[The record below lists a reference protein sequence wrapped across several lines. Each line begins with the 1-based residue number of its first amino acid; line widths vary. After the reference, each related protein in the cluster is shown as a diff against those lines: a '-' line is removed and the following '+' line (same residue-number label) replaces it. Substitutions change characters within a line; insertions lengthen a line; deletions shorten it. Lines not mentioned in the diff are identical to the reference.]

1 MIVYDEKSHIN
12 LIDTIIQTDLL
23 NKLSPQYSLNLMIM
37 NSNDFS
43 SDKNV
48 NNIENNNINENS
60 DNISKRNSKIS
71 EDNQLIKEIFNILD
85 STNCEYNNNFS
96 FFVKDNFINKKDTN
110 NNNNNNII
118 KKISNTNNFNNSI
131 NSLNIL
137 NGNVKLIIKNN
148 NNNNNNIDNNNN
160 INNIIN
166 SINNNNNNNNN
177 NNIDNNNNNNIN
189 DINPKFNNNNN
200 NRQTSLESNNNIN
213 NIKNNPS
220 SKQQNQ
226 QPYSSKSK
234 YSIMSFEE
242 ILKQLFTIAKK
253 QTGCRYLQKLITNSS
268 PDEDIVNKH
277 FFPKLFPQKFL
288 DLSNDLFGNYL
299 IQKMIP
305 YLNNDNLFSLTNL
318 INKYLIKLCLNP
330 HGTRVVQVFVEQIKS
345 NNQLLISFTNNL
357 IPIMPKIITDL
368 NGSFVLIH
376 YATVIAY
383 PNNNIIFNFLANNII
398 EVSRKSY
405 SCSALQKCI
414 DIGNEMQKNLL
425 LESISKNSKYLILN
439 QFGNYVIQ
447 FVITKNI
454 VNINDKIIEGFLD
467 NIIFL
472 AKQKYSSN
480 VIEKCFDFCSQE
492 MRNKIID
499 KLSDENI
506 IKDLLK
512 DMYGNYVLQKTL
524 NMIFDENK
532 KKFFINVIGSEIN
545 NLISLPFGHK
555 LIKKLVLNFPE
566 LKKFVNVGFINS
578 INYINNNNINN
589 NNFNPYLNNL
599 TKQMIN
605 LNINNFNNNIN
616 NINNYYGMLN
626 SLNNLNNNNNI
637 NNNFLQ
643 KSNKNNNNLFDLNN
657 FQFQQQLF
665 NNNFNFN
672 NNNNFNNINNE
683 NM

>member
-1 MIVYDEKSHIN
+1 
-12 LIDTIIQTDLL
+12 
-23 NKLSPQYSLNLMIM
+23 
-37 NSNDFS
+37 
-43 SDKNV
+43 
-48 NNIENNNINENS
+48 
-60 DNISKRNSKIS
+60 
-71 EDNQLIKEIFNILD
+71 
-85 STNCEYNNNFS
+85 
-96 FFVKDNFINKKDTN
+96 
-110 NNNNNNII
+110 
-118 KKISNTNNFNNSI
+118 
-131 NSLNIL
+131 
-137 NGNVKLIIKNN
+137 
-148 NNNNNNIDNNNN
+148 
-160 INNIIN
+160 
-166 SINNNNNNNNN
+166 
-177 NNIDNNNNNNIN
+177 
-189 DINPKFNNNNN
+189 
-200 NRQTSLESNNNIN
+200 
-213 NIKNNPS
+213 
-220 SKQQNQ
+220 
-226 QPYSSKSK
+226 
-234 YSIMSFEE
+234 MSFEE

-253 QTGCRYLQKLITNSS
+253 QTGCRYLQKLISNSS

-376 YATVIAY
+376 YATVIDF

-414 DIGNEMQKNLL
+414 DIGNEIQRNLL

-524 NMIFDENK
+524 NMIFDDNK
-532 KKFFINVIGSEIN
+532 KKFFINIIGSEIN

-578 INYINNNNINN
+578 INYINNTNVNN

>member
-1 MIVYDEKSHIN
+1 MFLNDKHHPGLKKKNKSPENSRQIDFNNFFKNKNPILDAYAQNIIFGHKIKYLSNHKNKQSNSQSKTKRHIHN
-12 LIDTIIQTDLL
+12 NTTKNFKLNPKTNEIKQINNSFKDL
-23 NKLSPQYSLNLMIM
+23 
-37 NSNDFS
+37 
-43 SDKNV
+43 
-48 NNIENNNINENS
+48 NIN
-60 DNISKRNSKIS
+60 
-71 EDNQLIKEIFNILD
+71 
-85 STNCEYNNNFS
+85 
-96 FFVKDNFINKKDTN
+96 INTQIN
-110 NNNNNNII
+110 
-118 KKISNTNNFNNSI
+118 I
-131 NSLNIL
+131 NSPLPIPQLQNY
-137 NGNVKLIIKNN
+137 
-148 NNNNNNIDNNNN
+148 
-160 INNIIN
+160 
-166 SINNNNNNNNN
+166 INNNNNNNNN
-177 NNIDNNNNNNIN
+177 IQESNINNNNNN
-189 DINPKFNNNNN
+189 
-200 NRQTSLESNNNIN
+200 
-213 NIKNNPS
+213 KNNPS
-220 SKQQNQ
+220 SKQQ
-226 QPYSSKSK
+226 QPFTSKSK

-253 QTGCRYLQKLITNSS
+253 QTGCRYLQKLISNSS

-305 YLNNDNLFSLTNL
+305 YLNNDNLFSLTSL

-376 YATVIAY
+376 YATVIAF

-414 DIGNEMQKNLL
+414 DIGNEIQRNLL

-524 NMIFDENK
+524 NMIFDDNK
-532 KKFFINVIGSEIN
+532 KKFFINIIGSEIN

-566 LKKFVNVGFINS
+566 LKKFINVGLINS
-578 INYINNNNINN
+578 FNYINNNN
-589 NNFNPYLNNL
+589 NFNPNNFYLNNL
-599 TKQMIN
+599 SKQMIN
-605 LNINNFNNNIN
+605 LNINNYNNNIN

-626 SLNNLNNNNNI
+626 NLNNLNNNNNNNNNNNI

-643 KSNKNNNNLFDLNN
+643 KPSINNNLFDLNN
-657 FQFQQQLF
+657 FQIQQQFF
-665 NNNFNFN
+665 NNKFNF

>member
-12 LIDTIIQTDLL
+12 LTNTIIQTDLL
-23 NKLSPQYSLNLMIM
+23 NKLSPEYSLNLMIM
-37 NSNDFS
+37 NINDIS
-43 SDKNV
+43 IDKNV
-48 NNIENNNINENS
+48 NNNDNNNINENS
-60 DNISKRNSKIS
+60 DIISKRNSKTS
-71 EDNQLIKEIFNILD
+71 DDNQLIKEIFNIFD
-85 STNCEYNNNFS
+85 STNSEYNNNFI
-96 FFVKDNFINKKDTN
+96 FLEKDNFIEKKD
-110 NNNNNNII
+110 NNNNII
-118 KKISNTNNFNNSI
+118 KKFSNSNNFNNSI

-148 NNNNNNIDNNNN
+148 NNNNNDLIPNINNNN
-160 INNIIN
+160 INNNNNIQE
-166 SINNNNNNNNN
+166 SNNNNNNN
-177 NNIDNNNNNNIN
+177 
-189 DINPKFNNNNN
+189 
-200 NRQTSLESNNNIN
+200 
-213 NIKNNPS
+213 KNNPS
-220 SKQQNQ
+220 SKQQ
-226 QPYSSKSK
+226 QPFTSKSK

-253 QTGCRYLQKLITNSS
+253 QTGCRYLQKLISNSS
-268 PDEDIVNKH
+268 TEEDIVNKH
-277 FFPKLFPQKFL
+277 FFPKLFPQKLL

-376 YATVIAY
+376 YATVIDF

-414 DIGNEMQKNLL
+414 DIGNEIQRNLL

-467 NIIFL
+467 NIIYL

-524 NMIFDENK
+524 NMIFDDNK
-532 KKFFINVIGSEIN
+532 KKFFINIIGSEIN

-566 LKKFVNVGFINS
+566 LKKFVNVGLINS
-578 INYINNNNINN
+578 FNYINNNN
-589 NNFNPYLNNL
+589 NFNPNNFYLNNL
-599 TKQMIN
+599 SKQMIN
-605 LNINNFNNNIN
+605 LNINNYNNNIN

-626 SLNNLNNNNNI
+626 NLNNLNNNNNNNI

-643 KSNKNNNNLFDLNN
+643 KSSNNNNLFDLNN
-657 FQFQQQLF
+657 FQIQQQFF
-665 NNNFNFN
+665 NNKFNF

>member
-12 LIDTIIQTDLL
+12 LTNTIIQTDLL
-23 NKLSPQYSLNLMIM
+23 NKLSPEYSLNLMIM
-37 NSNDFS
+37 NTNDIS
-43 SDKNV
+43 IDKNV
-48 NNIENNNINENS
+48 NNNDNNNINENS
-60 DNISKRNSKIS
+60 DIISKRNSKTS
-71 EDNQLIKEIFNILD
+71 DDNQLIKEIFNIFD
-85 STNCEYNNNFS
+85 STNSEYNNNFI
-96 FFVKDNFINKKDTN
+96 FLEKDNFIEKKD
-110 NNNNNNII
+110 NNNNNII
-118 KKISNTNNFNNSI
+118 KKISNSNNFNNSI

-148 NNNNNNIDNNNN
+148 NNNNNDLIPNINNNN
-160 INNIIN
+160 ININNNIQE
-166 SINNNNNNNNN
+166 SNNNNNNN
-177 NNIDNNNNNNIN
+177 
-189 DINPKFNNNNN
+189 
-200 NRQTSLESNNNIN
+200 
-213 NIKNNPS
+213 KNNPS
-220 SKQQNQ
+220 SKQQ
-226 QPYSSKSK
+226 QPFTSKSK

-253 QTGCRYLQKLITNSS
+253 QTGCRYLQKLISNSS
-268 PDEDIVNKH
+268 TEEDIVNKH
-277 FFPKLFPQKFL
+277 FFPKLFPQKLL

-376 YATVIAY
+376 YATVIDF

-414 DIGNEMQKNLL
+414 DIGNEIQRNLL

-467 NIIFL
+467 NIIYL

-524 NMIFDENK
+524 NMIFDDNK
-532 KKFFINVIGSEIN
+532 KKFFINIIGSEIN

-566 LKKFVNVGFINS
+566 LKKFVNVGLINS
-578 INYINNNNINN
+578 FNYINN
-589 NNFNPYLNNL
+589 NNFNPNNFYLNNL
-599 TKQMIN
+599 SKQMIN
-605 LNINNFNNNIN
+605 LNINNYNNNIN

-626 SLNNLNNNNNI
+626 NLNNLNNNNNNI

-643 KSNKNNNNLFDLNN
+643 KSSNNNNLFDLNN
-657 FQFQQQLF
+657 FQIQQQFF
-665 NNNFNFN
+665 NNKFNF

-683 NM
+683 NL

>member
-12 LIDTIIQTDLL
+12 LTNTIIQTDLL
-23 NKLSPQYSLNLMIM
+23 NKLSPEYSLNLMIM
-37 NSNDFS
+37 NTNDIS
-43 SDKNV
+43 IDKNV
-48 NNIENNNINENS
+48 NNNDNNNINENS
-60 DNISKRNSKIS
+60 DNISKRNSKTS
-71 EDNQLIKEIFNILD
+71 DDNQLIKEIFNIFD
-85 STNCEYNNNFS
+85 STNSEYNNNFI
-96 FFVKDNFINKKDTN
+96 FLEKDNFIEKKD
-110 NNNNNNII
+110 NNNII
-118 KKISNTNNFNNSI
+118 KKISNSNNFNNSI

-148 NNNNNNIDNNNN
+148 NNNNNDLIPNINNNN
-160 INNIIN
+160 ININNNIQE
-166 SINNNNNNNNN
+166 SNNNNNNN
-177 NNIDNNNNNNIN
+177 
-189 DINPKFNNNNN
+189 
-200 NRQTSLESNNNIN
+200 
-213 NIKNNPS
+213 KNNPS
-220 SKQQNQ
+220 SKQQ
-226 QPYSSKSK
+226 QPFTSKSK

-253 QTGCRYLQKLITNSS
+253 QTGCRYLQKLISNSS
-268 PDEDIVNKH
+268 TEEDIVNKH
-277 FFPKLFPQKFL
+277 FFPKLFPQKLL

-376 YATVIAY
+376 YATVIDF

-414 DIGNEMQKNLL
+414 DIGNEIQRNLL

-467 NIIFL
+467 NIIYL

-524 NMIFDENK
+524 NMIFDDNK
-532 KKFFINVIGSEIN
+532 KKFFINIIGSEIN

-566 LKKFVNVGFINS
+566 LKKFVNVGLINS
-578 INYINNNNINN
+578 FNYINN
-589 NNFNPYLNNL
+589 NNFNPNNFYLNNL
-599 TKQMIN
+599 SKQMIN
-605 LNINNFNNNIN
+605 LNINNYNNNIN

-626 SLNNLNNNNNI
+626 NLNNLNNNNNNNNNI

-643 KSNKNNNNLFDLNN
+643 KSSNNNNLFDLNN
-657 FQFQQQLF
+657 FQIQQQFF
-665 NNNFNFN
+665 NNKFNF
-672 NNNNFNNINNE
+672 NNNFNNINNE
-683 NM
+683 NL

>member
-12 LIDTIIQTDLL
+12 LTNTIIQTDLL
-23 NKLSPQYSLNLMIM
+23 NKLSPEYSLNLMIM
-37 NSNDFS
+37 NSNDIS
-43 SDKNV
+43 IDKNV
-48 NNIENNNINENS
+48 INNDNNNNNINENS
-60 DNISKRNSKIS
+60 DNISKRNSKTS
-71 EDNQLIKEIFNILD
+71 EDNQLLKEIFNIFD
-85 STNCEYNNNFS
+85 STNSEYNNNFI
-96 FFVKDNFINKKDTN
+96 FLEKDNFIDKKD
-110 NNNNNNII
+110 NNNNNI
-118 KKISNTNNFNNSI
+118 KKNSISNNFNNSI

-148 NNNNNNIDNNNN
+148 NNNNNNDSIPN
-160 INNIIN
+160 
-166 SINNNNNNNNN
+166 INNNNNNNNN
-177 NNIDNNNNNNIN
+177 IQESNINNNNNNN
-189 DINPKFNNNNN
+189 
-200 NRQTSLESNNNIN
+200 
-213 NIKNNPS
+213 KNNPS
-220 SKQQNQ
+220 SKQQ
-226 QPYSSKSK
+226 QPFTSKSK

-253 QTGCRYLQKLITNSS
+253 QTGCRYLQKLISNSS

-376 YATVIAY
+376 YATVIAF

-414 DIGNEMQKNLL
+414 DIGNEIQRNLL

-524 NMIFDENK
+524 NMIFDDNK
-532 KKFFINVIGSEIN
+532 KKFFINIIGSEIN

-566 LKKFVNVGFINS
+566 LKKFVNVGLINS
-578 INYINNNNINN
+578 FNYINN
-589 NNFNPYLNNL
+589 NNFNPNNFYLNNL
-599 TKQMIN
+599 SKQMIN
-605 LNINNFNNNIN
+605 LNINNYNNNIN

-626 SLNNLNNNNNI
+626 NLNNLNNNNNNNNI

-643 KSNKNNNNLFDLNN
+643 KPSINNNLFDLNN
-657 FQFQQQLF
+657 FQIQQQFF
-665 NNNFNFN
+665 NNKFNF

>member
-12 LIDTIIQTDLL
+12 LTNTIIQTDLL
-23 NKLSPQYSLNLMIM
+23 NKLSPEYSLNLMIM
-37 NSNDFS
+37 NTNDIS
-43 SDKNV
+43 IDKNV
-48 NNIENNNINENS
+48 NNNDNNNINENS
-60 DNISKRNSKIS
+60 DIISKRNSKTS
-71 EDNQLIKEIFNILD
+71 DDNQLIKEIFNIFD
-85 STNCEYNNNFS
+85 STNSEYNNNFI
-96 FFVKDNFINKKDTN
+96 FLEKDNFIEKKD
-110 NNNNNNII
+110 NNNNII
-118 KKISNTNNFNNSI
+118 KKFSNSNNFNNSI

-148 NNNNNNIDNNNN
+148 NNNNNDLIPNINNNN
-160 INNIIN
+160 ININNNIQE
-166 SINNNNNNNNN
+166 SNNNNNNN
-177 NNIDNNNNNNIN
+177 
-189 DINPKFNNNNN
+189 
-200 NRQTSLESNNNIN
+200 
-213 NIKNNPS
+213 KNNPS
-220 SKQQNQ
+220 SKQQ
-226 QPYSSKSK
+226 QPFTSKSK

-253 QTGCRYLQKLITNSS
+253 QTGCRYLQKLISNSS
-268 PDEDIVNKH
+268 TDEDIVNKH
-277 FFPKLFPQKFL
+277 FFPKLFPQKLL

-376 YATVIAY
+376 YATVIDF

-414 DIGNEMQKNLL
+414 DIGNEIQRNLL

-467 NIIFL
+467 NIIYL

-524 NMIFDENK
+524 NMIFDDNK
-532 KKFFINVIGSEIN
+532 KKFFINIIGSEIN

-566 LKKFVNVGFINS
+566 LKKFVNVGLINS
-578 INYINNNNINN
+578 FNYINN
-589 NNFNPYLNNL
+589 NNFNPNNFYLNNL
-599 TKQMIN
+599 SKQMIN
-605 LNINNFNNNIN
+605 LNINNYNNNIN

-626 SLNNLNNNNNI
+626 NLNNLNNNNNNNNNNI

-643 KSNKNNNNLFDLNN
+643 KSSINNNLFDLNN
-657 FQFQQQLF
+657 FQIQQQFF
-665 NNNFNFN
+665 NNKFNFN

>member
-12 LIDTIIQTDLL
+12 LTNTIIQTDLL
-23 NKLSPQYSLNLMIM
+23 NKLSPEYSLNLMIM
-37 NSNDFS
+37 NSNDIS
-43 SDKNV
+43 IDKNV
-48 NNIENNNINENS
+48 INNDNNNNNINENS
-60 DNISKRNSKIS
+60 DNISKRNSKTS
-71 EDNQLIKEIFNILD
+71 EDNQLLKEIFNIFD
-85 STNCEYNNNFS
+85 STNSEYNNNFI
-96 FFVKDNFINKKDTN
+96 FLEKDNFIDKKD
-110 NNNNNNII
+110 NNNNNNI
-118 KKISNTNNFNNSI
+118 KKNSISNNFNNSI

-148 NNNNNNIDNNNN
+148 NNNNNNNDSIPN
-160 INNIIN
+160 
-166 SINNNNNNNNN
+166 INNNNNNNNN
-177 NNIDNNNNNNIN
+177 IQESNINNNNNNN
-189 DINPKFNNNNN
+189 
-200 NRQTSLESNNNIN
+200 
-213 NIKNNPS
+213 KNNPS
-220 SKQQNQ
+220 SKQQ
-226 QPYSSKSK
+226 QPFTSKSK

-253 QTGCRYLQKLITNSS
+253 QTGCRYLQKLISNSS

-376 YATVIAY
+376 YATVIAF

-414 DIGNEMQKNLL
+414 DIGNEIQRNLL

-524 NMIFDENK
+524 NMIFDDNK
-532 KKFFINVIGSEIN
+532 KKFFINIIGSEIN

-566 LKKFVNVGFINS
+566 LKKFVNVGLINS
-578 INYINNNNINN
+578 FNYINNNN
-589 NNFNPYLNNL
+589 NFNPNNFYLNNL
-599 TKQMIN
+599 SKQMIN
-605 LNINNFNNNIN
+605 LNINNYNNNIN

-626 SLNNLNNNNNI
+626 NLNNLNNNNNNNNI

-643 KSNKNNNNLFDLNN
+643 KPSINNNLFDLNN
-657 FQFQQQLF
+657 FQIQQQFF
-665 NNNFNFN
+665 NNKFNF

>member
-12 LIDTIIQTDLL
+12 LTNTIIQTDLL
-23 NKLSPQYSLNLMIM
+23 NKLSPEYSLNLMIM
-37 NSNDFS
+37 NTNDIS
-43 SDKNV
+43 IDKNV
-48 NNIENNNINENS
+48 NNNDNNNINENS
-60 DNISKRNSKIS
+60 DIISKRNSKTS
-71 EDNQLIKEIFNILD
+71 DDNQLIKEIFNIFD
-85 STNCEYNNNFS
+85 STNSEYNNNFI
-96 FFVKDNFINKKDTN
+96 FLEKDNFIEKKD
-110 NNNNNNII
+110 NNNNNII
-118 KKISNTNNFNNSI
+118 KKISNSNNFNNSI

-148 NNNNNNIDNNNN
+148 NNNNNDLIPNINNNN
-160 INNIIN
+160 ININNNIQE
-166 SINNNNNNNNN
+166 SNNNNNN
-177 NNIDNNNNNNIN
+177 
-189 DINPKFNNNNN
+189 
-200 NRQTSLESNNNIN
+200 
-213 NIKNNPS
+213 KNNPS
-220 SKQQNQ
+220 SKQQ
-226 QPYSSKSK
+226 QPFTSKSK

-253 QTGCRYLQKLITNSS
+253 QTGCRYLQKLISNSS
-268 PDEDIVNKH
+268 TEEDIVNKH
-277 FFPKLFPQKFL
+277 FFPKLFPQKLL

-376 YATVIAY
+376 YATVIDF

-414 DIGNEMQKNLL
+414 DIGNEIQRNLL

-467 NIIFL
+467 NIIYL

-524 NMIFDENK
+524 NMIFDDNK
-532 KKFFINVIGSEIN
+532 KKFFINIIGSEIN

-566 LKKFVNVGFINS
+566 LKKFVNVGLINS
-578 INYINNNNINN
+578 FNYINN
-589 NNFNPYLNNL
+589 NNFNPNNFYLNNL
-599 TKQMIN
+599 SKQMIN
-605 LNINNFNNNIN
+605 LNINNYNNNIN

-626 SLNNLNNNNNI
+626 NLNNLNNNNNNNNI

-643 KSNKNNNNLFDLNN
+643 KSSNNNNLFDLNN
-657 FQFQQQLF
+657 FQIQQQFF
-665 NNNFNFN
+665 NNKFNF
-672 NNNNFNNINNE
+672 NNNFNNINNE
-683 NM
+683 NL

>member
-12 LIDTIIQTDLL
+12 LTNTIIQTDLL
-23 NKLSPQYSLNLMIM
+23 NKLSPEYSLNLMIM
-37 NSNDFS
+37 NSNDIS
-43 SDKNV
+43 IDKNV
-48 NNIENNNINENS
+48 INNDNNNNNINENS
-60 DNISKRNSKIS
+60 DNISKRNSKTS
-71 EDNQLIKEIFNILD
+71 EDNQLLKEIFNIFD
-85 STNCEYNNNFS
+85 STNSEYNNNFI
-96 FFVKDNFINKKDTN
+96 FLEKDNFIDKKD
-110 NNNNNNII
+110 NNNNNNI
-118 KKISNTNNFNNSI
+118 KKNSISNNFNNSI

-148 NNNNNNIDNNNN
+148 NNNNNNDSIPN
-160 INNIIN
+160 
-166 SINNNNNNNNN
+166 INNNNNNNNN
-177 NNIDNNNNNNIN
+177 IQESNINNNNNNN
-189 DINPKFNNNNN
+189 
-200 NRQTSLESNNNIN
+200 
-213 NIKNNPS
+213 KNNPS
-220 SKQQNQ
+220 SKQQ
-226 QPYSSKSK
+226 QPFTSKSK

-253 QTGCRYLQKLITNSS
+253 QTGCRYLQKLISNSS

-330 HGTRVVQVFVEQIKS
+330 HGTRVVQIFVEQIKS

-376 YATVIAY
+376 YATVIAF

-414 DIGNEMQKNLL
+414 DIGNEIQRNLL

-524 NMIFDENK
+524 NMIFDDNK
-532 KKFFINVIGSEIN
+532 KKFFINIIGSEIN

-566 LKKFVNVGFINS
+566 LKKFVNVGLINS
-578 INYINNNNINN
+578 FNYINNNN
-589 NNFNPYLNNL
+589 NFNPNNFYLNNL
-599 TKQMIN
+599 SKQMIN
-605 LNINNFNNNIN
+605 LNINNYNNNIN

-626 SLNNLNNNNNI
+626 NLNNLNNNNNNNNI

-643 KSNKNNNNLFDLNN
+643 KPSINNNLFDLNN
-657 FQFQQQLF
+657 FQIQQQFF
-665 NNNFNFN
+665 NNKFNF

>member
-12 LIDTIIQTDLL
+12 LTNTIIQTDLL
-23 NKLSPQYSLNLMIM
+23 NKLSPEYSLNLMIM
-37 NSNDFS
+37 NSNDIS
-43 SDKNV
+43 IDKNV
-48 NNIENNNINENS
+48 INNDNNNNNINENS
-60 DNISKRNSKIS
+60 DNISKRNSKTS
-71 EDNQLIKEIFNILD
+71 EDNQLLKEIFNIFD
-85 STNCEYNNNFS
+85 STNSEYNNNFI
-96 FFVKDNFINKKDTN
+96 FLEKDNFIDKKD
-110 NNNNNNII
+110 NNNNNNI
-118 KKISNTNNFNNSI
+118 KKNSISNNFNNSI

-148 NNNNNNIDNNNN
+148 NNNNNNNDSIPN
-160 INNIIN
+160 
-166 SINNNNNNNNN
+166 INNNNNNNNN
-177 NNIDNNNNNNIN
+177 IQESNINNNNNN
-189 DINPKFNNNNN
+189 
-200 NRQTSLESNNNIN
+200 
-213 NIKNNPS
+213 KNNPS
-220 SKQQNQ
+220 SKQQ
-226 QPYSSKSK
+226 QPFTSKSK

-253 QTGCRYLQKLITNSS
+253 QTGCRYLQKLISNSS

-305 YLNNDNLFSLTNL
+305 YLNNDNLFSLTSL

-376 YATVIAY
+376 YATVIAF

-414 DIGNEMQKNLL
+414 DIGNEIQRNLL

-524 NMIFDENK
+524 NMIFDDNK
-532 KKFFINVIGSEIN
+532 KKFFINIIGSEIN

-566 LKKFVNVGFINS
+566 LKKFVNVGLINS
-578 INYINNNNINN
+578 FNYINNNN
-589 NNFNPYLNNL
+589 NFNPNNFYLNNL
-599 TKQMIN
+599 SKQMIN
-605 LNINNFNNNIN
+605 LNINNYNNNIN

-626 SLNNLNNNNNI
+626 NLNNLNNNNNNNNNNNI

-643 KSNKNNNNLFDLNN
+643 KPSINNNLFDLNN
-657 FQFQQQLF
+657 FQIQQQFF
-665 NNNFNFN
+665 NNKFNF

>member
-12 LIDTIIQTDLL
+12 LIDAIIQSDLL
-23 NKLSPQYSLNLMIM
+23 NKLSPQYSINLMIM
-37 NSNDFS
+37 NTNDIY
-43 SDKNV
+43 SDKNI
-48 NNIENNNINENS
+48 NNNENNNMNENS
-60 DNISKRNSKIS
+60 DNISKRNSKSS
-71 EDNQLIKEIFNILD
+71 EDNQLIKEIFNVLD
-85 STNCEYNNNFS
+85 STNSEYNNNFS
-96 FFVKDNFINKKDTN
+96 FFEKDNFINKKDTN
-110 NNNNNNII
+110 NNNNNNIL
-118 KKISNTNNFNNSI
+118 KKISNINNSNNSL

-137 NGNVKLIIKNN
+137 NGNIKLIIKNN

-160 INNIIN
+160 NCNNNNNINNINNNFNNNDNNKQISLESN
-166 SINNNNNNNNN
+166 KNNNNNNN
-177 NNIDNNNNNNIN
+177 
-189 DINPKFNNNNN
+189 
-200 NRQTSLESNNNIN
+200 
-213 NIKNNPS
+213 KNNPL

-253 QTGCRYLQKLITNSS
+253 QTGCRYLQKLISNSS

-299 IQKMIP
+299 IQKMLP

-414 DIGNEMQKNLL
+414 DIGNEIQKNLL

-447 FVITKNI
+447 YVITKNI

-499 KLSDENI
+499 KLSNENI

-532 KKFFINVIGSEIN
+532 KKFFINAIGSEIN
-545 NLISLPFGHK
+545 NLVSLPFGHK

-578 INYINNNNINN
+578 LNYINNNNVNN

-616 NINNYYGMLN
+616 NINNYYGMIN
-626 SLNNLNNNNNI
+626 SLNNLNNNNNNI

-643 KSNKNNNNLFDLNN
+643 KLNSNINSFDLNN
-657 FQFQQQLF
+657 FQIQQQLF

-672 NNNNFNNINNE
+672 NNNNNFNGINNE
-683 NM
+683 KM

>member
-12 LIDTIIQTDLL
+12 LTNTIIQTDIL
-23 NKLSPQYSLNLMIM
+23 NKLSPEYSLNLMIM
-37 NSNDFS
+37 NSNDIS
-43 SDKNV
+43 IDKNV
-48 NNIENNNINENS
+48 INNDNNNNNINENS
-60 DNISKRNSKIS
+60 DNISKRNSKTS
-71 EDNQLIKEIFNILD
+71 EDNQLLKEIFNIFD
-85 STNCEYNNNFS
+85 STNSEYNNNFI
-96 FFVKDNFINKKDTN
+96 FLEKDNFIDKKD
-110 NNNNNNII
+110 NNNNNI
-118 KKISNTNNFNNSI
+118 KKNSISNNFNNSI

-148 NNNNNNIDNNNN
+148 NNNNNNDSIPN
-160 INNIIN
+160 
-166 SINNNNNNNNN
+166 INNNNNNNNN
-177 NNIDNNNNNNIN
+177 IQESNINNNNNNN
-189 DINPKFNNNNN
+189 
-200 NRQTSLESNNNIN
+200 
-213 NIKNNPS
+213 KNNPS
-220 SKQQNQ
+220 SKQQ
-226 QPYSSKSK
+226 QPFTSKSK

-253 QTGCRYLQKLITNSS
+253 QTGCRYLQKLISNSS

-376 YATVIAY
+376 YATVIAF

-414 DIGNEMQKNLL
+414 DIGNEIQRNLL

-480 VIEKCFDFCSQE
+480 VIEKCFDFCSLE

-524 NMIFDENK
+524 NMIFDDNK
-532 KKFFINVIGSEIN
+532 KKFFINIIGSEIN

-566 LKKFVNVGFINS
+566 LKKFVNVGLINS
-578 INYINNNNINN
+578 FNYINNNN
-589 NNFNPYLNNL
+589 NFNPNNFYLNNL
-599 TKQMIN
+599 SKQMIN
-605 LNINNFNNNIN
+605 LNINNYNNNIN

-626 SLNNLNNNNNI
+626 NLNNLNNNNNNSNNI

-643 KSNKNNNNLFDLNN
+643 KSSINNNLFDLNN
-657 FQFQQQLF
+657 FQIQQQFF
-665 NNNFNFN
+665 NNKFNF

>member
-12 LIDTIIQTDLL
+12 LTNTIIQTDLL
-23 NKLSPQYSLNLMIM
+23 NKLSPEYSLNLMIM
-37 NSNDFS
+37 NSNDIS
-43 SDKNV
+43 IDKNV
-48 NNIENNNINENS
+48 INNDNNNNNINENS
-60 DNISKRNSKIS
+60 DNISKRNSKTS
-71 EDNQLIKEIFNILD
+71 EDNQLLKEIFNIFD
-85 STNCEYNNNFS
+85 STNSEYNNNFI
-96 FFVKDNFINKKDTN
+96 FLEKDNFIDKKD
-110 NNNNNNII
+110 NNNNNI
-118 KKISNTNNFNNSI
+118 KKNSISNNFNNSI

-148 NNNNNNIDNNNN
+148 NNNNNNDSIPN
-160 INNIIN
+160 
-166 SINNNNNNNNN
+166 INNNNNNNNN
-177 NNIDNNNNNNIN
+177 IQESNINNNNNNN
-189 DINPKFNNNNN
+189 
-200 NRQTSLESNNNIN
+200 
-213 NIKNNPS
+213 KNNPS
-220 SKQQNQ
+220 SKQQ
-226 QPYSSKSK
+226 QPFTSKSK

-253 QTGCRYLQKLITNSS
+253 QTGCRYLQKLISNSS

-376 YATVIAY
+376 YATVIAF

-414 DIGNEMQKNLL
+414 DIGNEIQRNLL

-480 VIEKCFDFCSQE
+480 VIEKCFDFCSLE

-524 NMIFDENK
+524 NMIFDDNK
-532 KKFFINVIGSEIN
+532 KKFFINIIGSEIN

-566 LKKFVNVGFINS
+566 LKKFVNVGLINS
-578 INYINNNNINN
+578 FNYINNNN
-589 NNFNPYLNNL
+589 NNFNPNNFYLNNL
-599 TKQMIN
+599 SKQMIN
-605 LNINNFNNNIN
+605 LNINNYNNNIN

-626 SLNNLNNNNNI
+626 NLNNLNNNNNNSNNI

-643 KSNKNNNNLFDLNN
+643 KSSINNNLFDLNN
-657 FQFQQQLF
+657 FQIQQQFF
-665 NNNFNFN
+665 NNKFNF

>member
-12 LIDTIIQTDLL
+12 FIDAIIQSDLL
-23 NKLSPQYSLNLMIM
+23 NKLSPQYSINLMIM
-37 NSNDFS
+37 NTNDIY
-43 SDKNV
+43 SDKNI
-48 NNIENNNINENS
+48 NNNENNNMNENS
-60 DNISKRNSKIS
+60 DNISKRNSKSS
-71 EDNQLIKEIFNILD
+71 EDNQLIKEIFNVLD
-85 STNCEYNNNFS
+85 STNSEYNNNFS
-96 FFVKDNFINKKDTN
+96 FFEKDNFINKKDTN
-110 NNNNNNII
+110 NNNNNNIL
-118 KKISNTNNFNNSI
+118 KKISNINNSNNSL

-137 NGNVKLIIKNN
+137 NGNIKLIIKNN

-160 INNIIN
+160 NCNNNNNINNINNNFNNNDNNKQI
-166 SINNNNNNNNN
+166 SLESNNNNNNN
-177 NNIDNNNNNNIN
+177 
-189 DINPKFNNNNN
+189 
-200 NRQTSLESNNNIN
+200 
-213 NIKNNPS
+213 KNNPL

-253 QTGCRYLQKLITNSS
+253 QTGCRYLQKLISNSS

-299 IQKMIP
+299 IQKMLP

-414 DIGNEMQKNLL
+414 DIGNEIQKNLL

-447 FVITKNI
+447 YVITKNI

-499 KLSDENI
+499 KLSNENI

-532 KKFFINVIGSEIN
+532 KKFFINAIGSEIN
-545 NLISLPFGHK
+545 NLVSLPFGHK

-578 INYINNNNINN
+578 LNYINNNNVNN

-616 NINNYYGMLN
+616 NINNYYGMIN
-626 SLNNLNNNNNI
+626 SLNNLNNNNNNI

-643 KSNKNNNNLFDLNN
+643 KLNSNNNSFDLNN
-657 FQFQQQLF
+657 FQIQQQLF

-672 NNNNFNNINNE
+672 NNNNNFNGINNE
-683 NM
+683 KM

>member
-12 LIDTIIQTDLL
+12 LTNTIIQTDLL
-23 NKLSPQYSLNLMIM
+23 NKLSPEYSLNLMIM
-37 NSNDFS
+37 NTNDIS
-43 SDKNV
+43 IDKNV
-48 NNIENNNINENS
+48 NNNDNNNINENS
-60 DNISKRNSKIS
+60 DIISKRNSKTS
-71 EDNQLIKEIFNILD
+71 DDNQLIKEIFNIFD
-85 STNCEYNNNFS
+85 STNSEYNNNFI
-96 FFVKDNFINKKDTN
+96 FLEKDNFIEKKD
-110 NNNNNNII
+110 NNNNII
-118 KKISNTNNFNNSI
+118 KKFSNSNNFNNSI

-148 NNNNNNIDNNNN
+148 NNNNNDLIPNINNNN
-160 INNIIN
+160 ININNNIQE
-166 SINNNNNNNNN
+166 SNNNNNNN
-177 NNIDNNNNNNIN
+177 
-189 DINPKFNNNNN
+189 
-200 NRQTSLESNNNIN
+200 
-213 NIKNNPS
+213 KNNPS
-220 SKQQNQ
+220 SKQQ
-226 QPYSSKSK
+226 QPFTSKSK

-253 QTGCRYLQKLITNSS
+253 QTGCRYLQKLISNSS
-268 PDEDIVNKH
+268 TDEDIVNKH
-277 FFPKLFPQKFL
+277 FFPKLFPQKLL

-376 YATVIAY
+376 YATVIDF

-414 DIGNEMQKNLL
+414 DIGNEIQRNLL

-467 NIIFL
+467 NIIYL

-524 NMIFDENK
+524 NMIFDDNK
-532 KKFFINVIGSEIN
+532 KKFFINIIGSEIN

-566 LKKFVNVGFINS
+566 LKKFVNVGLINS
-578 INYINNNNINN
+578 FNYINN
-589 NNFNPYLNNL
+589 NNFNPNNFYLNNL
-599 TKQMIN
+599 SKQMIN
-605 LNINNFNNNIN
+605 LNINNYNNNIN

-626 SLNNLNNNNNI
+626 NLNNLNNNNNNNNNI

-643 KSNKNNNNLFDLNN
+643 KSSINNNLFDLNN
-657 FQFQQQLF
+657 FQIQQQFF
-665 NNNFNFN
+665 NNKFNFN

>member
-12 LIDTIIQTDLL
+12 LTNTIIQTDLL
-23 NKLSPQYSLNLMIM
+23 NKLSPEYSLNLMIM
-37 NSNDFS
+37 NSNDIS
-43 SDKNV
+43 IDKNV
-48 NNIENNNINENS
+48 INNDNNNNNINENS
-60 DNISKRNSKIS
+60 DNISKRNSKTS
-71 EDNQLIKEIFNILD
+71 EDNQLLKEIFNIFD
-85 STNCEYNNNFS
+85 STNSEYNNNFI
-96 FFVKDNFINKKDTN
+96 FLEKDNFIDKKD
-110 NNNNNNII
+110 NNNNNNI
-118 KKISNTNNFNNSI
+118 KKNSISNNFNNSI

-148 NNNNNNIDNNNN
+148 NNNNNNDSIPN
-160 INNIIN
+160 
-166 SINNNNNNNNN
+166 INNNNNNNNN
-177 NNIDNNNNNNIN
+177 IQESNINNNNNNN
-189 DINPKFNNNNN
+189 
-200 NRQTSLESNNNIN
+200 
-213 NIKNNPS
+213 KNNPS
-220 SKQQNQ
+220 SKQQ
-226 QPYSSKSK
+226 QPFTSKSK

-253 QTGCRYLQKLITNSS
+253 QTGCRYLQKLISNSS

-376 YATVIAY
+376 YATVIAF

-414 DIGNEMQKNLL
+414 DIGNEIQRNLL

-524 NMIFDENK
+524 NMIFDDNK
-532 KKFFINVIGSEIN
+532 KKFFINIIGSEIN

-566 LKKFVNVGFINS
+566 LKKFVNVGLINS
-578 INYINNNNINN
+578 FNYINNNN
-589 NNFNPYLNNL
+589 NFNPNNFYLNNL
-599 TKQMIN
+599 SKQMIN
-605 LNINNFNNNIN
+605 LNINNYNNNIN

-626 SLNNLNNNNNI
+626 NLNNLNNNNNNSNNI

-643 KSNKNNNNLFDLNN
+643 KPSINNNLFDLNN
-657 FQFQQQLF
+657 FQIQQQFF
-665 NNNFNFN
+665 NNKFNF

>member
-12 LIDTIIQTDLL
+12 LTNTIIQTDIL
-23 NKLSPQYSLNLMIM
+23 NKLSPEYSLNLMIM
-37 NSNDFS
+37 NSNDIS
-43 SDKNV
+43 IDKNV
-48 NNIENNNINENS
+48 INNDNNNNNINENS
-60 DNISKRNSKIS
+60 DNISKRNSKTS
-71 EDNQLIKEIFNILD
+71 EDNQLLKEIFNIFD
-85 STNCEYNNNFS
+85 STNSEYNNNFI
-96 FFVKDNFINKKDTN
+96 FLEKDNFIDKKD
-110 NNNNNNII
+110 NNNNNI
-118 KKISNTNNFNNSI
+118 KKNSISNNFNNSI

-148 NNNNNNIDNNNN
+148 NNNNNNDSIPN
-160 INNIIN
+160 
-166 SINNNNNNNNN
+166 INNNNNNNNN
-177 NNIDNNNNNNIN
+177 IQESNINNNNNNN
-189 DINPKFNNNNN
+189 
-200 NRQTSLESNNNIN
+200 
-213 NIKNNPS
+213 KNNPS
-220 SKQQNQ
+220 SKQQ
-226 QPYSSKSK
+226 QPFTSKSK

-253 QTGCRYLQKLITNSS
+253 QTGCRYLQKLISNSS

-376 YATVIAY
+376 YATVIAF

-414 DIGNEMQKNLL
+414 DIGNEIQRNLL

-480 VIEKCFDFCSQE
+480 VIEKCFDFCSLE

-524 NMIFDENK
+524 NMIFDDNK
-532 KKFFINVIGSEIN
+532 KKFFINIIGSEIN

-566 LKKFVNVGFINS
+566 LKKFVNVGLINS
-578 INYINNNNINN
+578 
-589 NNFNPYLNNL
+589 LNNL
-599 TKQMIN
+599 SKQMIN
-605 LNINNFNNNIN
+605 LNINNYNNNIN

-626 SLNNLNNNNNI
+626 NLNNLNNNNNNSNNI

-643 KSNKNNNNLFDLNN
+643 KSSINNNLFDLNN
-657 FQFQQQLF
+657 FQIQQQFF
-665 NNNFNFN
+665 NNKFNF